1 MRRSV
6 FSFGIP
12 VARLRSLKTYLTNI
26 FLKGHGEMTKHTRFW
41 IRILALGILAL
52 ALLLSCGCSKKEEEA
67 PAGPAPVEE
76 VQAVEEVPEP
86 VSADGYTG
94 YRDADVLGEGFV
106 AVGTGGRIDL
116 ISVGGEVKT
125 VESGTKEDLRC
136 VYAETSNVAVSG
148 TGGTLLVSYDSGES
162 FTAMDVGAKGD
173 LNGVTAYEDVLYAAG
188 EGGVIYRNAAGA
200 WEAMQMETR
209 HDFIGIVST
218 KYCIAAITEETDI
231 CISTDGEAWEYMNF
245 NEEYDGLYPRYVF
258 TRAVGAGETFFIL
271 GYEEE
276 HPNIP
281 ILFYTETG
289 EVYMEK
295 GMSKINGEYASE
307 EMDLHIHDICF
318 NIDQIVGVMNDGRVL
333 AITDCMEC
341 NEEKVLDEAKDLWAT
356 AAQEQGVLLCGEDFY
371 SLVMDSKQI
380 RQDKIKAEQAYYDVE
395 YGALLI
401 DVREQEELDENG
413 YVAGSIHIPLA
424 EVEEKLP
431 EIAPD
436 HYTELIFYCASGKRS
451 QKATELAVEMG
462 YQSVYN
468 LGGLSDIEDSPF
480 EIVKD

>member
-1 MRRSV
+1 M
-6 FSFGIP
+6 
-12 VARLRSLKTYLTNI
+12 TN
-26 FLKGHGEMTKHTRFW
+26 HTRFW
-41 IRILALGILAL
+41 IRVLALGILAL
-52 ALLLSCGCSKKEEEA
+52 ALLLSCGCSKKEEEI
-67 PAGPAPVEE
+67 PAEPAPVEE
-76 VQAVEEVPEP
+76 VQEVQEEPAP
-86 VSADGYTG
+86 VAEDGYTG
-94 YRDADVLGEGFV
+94 YRDAEAVGEGFV

-116 ISVGGEVKT
+116 IDINGEVKS

-136 VYAETSNVAVSG
+136 VYAQTPNIVVSG
-148 TGGTLLVSYDSGES
+148 TNGTLLVSYDSGES
-162 FTAMDVGAKGD
+162 FTAMNVGAKGD

-188 EGGVIYRNAAGA
+188 EGGMIYRNAAGA
-200 WEAMQMETR
+200 WEAMQMETK
-209 HDFIGIVST
+209 HDFVSIVST
-218 KYCIAAITEETDI
+218 EYCLAAITEETDI

-281 ILFYTETG
+281 ILFFTETG

-295 GMSKINGEYASE
+295 GMTKINGEYASE
-307 EMDLHIHDICF
+307 EMDLHIHDISF
-318 NIDQIVGVMNDGRVL
+318 NVDQIVGVMNDGRVL

-380 RQDKIKAEQAYYDVE
+380 RQDKIKAEQAYADVQ

-401 DVREQEELDENG
+401 DVREQEELDESG

-424 EVEEKLP
+424 EVGEKLP

-468 LGGLSDIEDSPF
+468 LGGLSDIEGSDF
-480 EIVKD
+480 EIIKD

>member
-1 MRRSV
+1 
-6 FSFGIP
+6 
-12 VARLRSLKTYLTNI
+12 
-26 FLKGHGEMTKHTRFW
+26 MTDHTRFL
-41 IRILALGILAL
+41 IRILALSILVL
-52 ALLLSCGCSKKEEEA
+52 ALLLSCGCSKKEEES
-67 PAGPAPVEE
+67 PAEPAPVEE
-76 VQAVEEVPEP
+76 VQEAPEVQAP
-86 VSADGYTG
+86 VTEDGYTG
-94 YRDADVLGEGFV
+94 YRDAEAVGEGFV

-116 ISVGGEVKT
+116 IDINGEVKS
-125 VESGTKEDLRC
+125 VESGTREDLRC
-136 VYAETSNVAVSG
+136 VYAETPNVVVSG
-148 TGGTLLVSYDSGES
+148 TNGTLLVSYDGAAS
-162 FTAMDVGAKGD
+162 FSALDVGTKND
-173 LNGVTAYEDVLYAAG
+173 LNGATAFEDVLYAAG
-188 EGGVIYRNAAGA
+188 EDGVIYRNAAGG
-200 WEAMQMETR
+200 WEAMQMETT

-218 KYCIAAITEETDI
+218 NYCLAAITEETDI
-231 CISTDGEAWEYMNF
+231 CISTDGEEWEYMNF

-276 HPNIP
+276 NPNIP
-281 ILFYTETG
+281 VLFFTETG

-295 GMSKINGEYASE
+295 GMTKINGEYASE
-307 EMDLHIHDICF
+307 EMDLHIHDISF

-356 AAQEQGVLLCGEDFY
+356 AAQEKGVLLCGEDFY

-380 RQDKIKAEQAYYDVE
+380 RQDKIKAEQAYADTQ
-395 YGALLI
+395 YGALII
-401 DVREQEELDENG
+401 DVREQEELDESG

-436 HYTELIFYCASGKRS
+436 HNTELIFYCASGKRS

-468 LGGLSDIEDSPF
+468 LGGLSDIEGSPF